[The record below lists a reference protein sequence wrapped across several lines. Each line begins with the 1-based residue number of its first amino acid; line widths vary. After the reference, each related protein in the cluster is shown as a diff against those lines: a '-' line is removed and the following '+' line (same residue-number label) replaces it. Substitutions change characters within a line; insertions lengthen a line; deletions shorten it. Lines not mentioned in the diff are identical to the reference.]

1 MPLGV
6 DSSRGDKAGDG
17 QEGVVVVRVLVGSS

>member
-6 DSSRGDKAGDG
+6 DSNCGDKAGDG
-17 QEGVVVVRVLVGSS
+17 QEEVAVARVLVGSS